1 MVRFLARKPNFLF
14 LFSREFACMV
24 FRGPQRTWD
33 ARKAG
38 LAEMAVWGTRS
49 GVAIVGV
56 VACGVKSVGRE
67 KEGDRLGLRDGR
79 EEKVLGAR

>member
-1 MVRFLARKPNFLF
+1 
-14 LFSREFACMV
+14 MV
-24 FRGPQRTWD
+24 FRGPQRTWA

-56 VACGVKSVGRE
+56 VACGVKSVGRA
-67 KEGDRLGLRDGR
+67 KEEERLGRRDGR
-79 EEKVLGAR
+79 EVKVLRAR